1 MLIRTHNRMK
11 LLDVTVI
18 TIRISNE
25 YGEKYDIEAYANQTG
40 RYQLLGTYSSEEKAI
55 EVLDMIQNRYISS
68 NAVFLHSGF
77 VKNTVFEM
85 PEDSEVDV

>member
-1 MLIRTHNRMK
+1 MLIRTQNRMK
-11 LLDVTVI
+11 LLDMTGI

-68 NAVFLHSGF
+68 NVVLHGGF

>member
-1 MLIRTHNRMK
+1 MLIRTQNRMR
-11 LLDVTVI
+11 LLDMTGI

-68 NAVFLHSGF
+68 NVVLHGGF

>member
-1 MLIRTHNRMK
+1 MLIRTQDRMK
-11 LLDVTVI
+11 LLDMTGI

-68 NAVFLHSGF
+68 NVVLHGGF

>member
-1 MLIRTHNRMK
+1 MLIRTQNRMR
-11 LLDVTVI
+11 LLDMTGI

-40 RYQLLGTYSSEEKAI
+40 RYQLLGTYSSKEKAI

-68 NAVFLHSGF
+68 NVVLHGGF

>member
-1 MLIRTHNRMK
+1 MLIRTQNRMR
-11 LLDVTVI
+11 LLDMTGI

-40 RYQLLGTYSSEEKAI
+40 RYQLVGTYSSEEKAI

-68 NAVFLHSGF
+68 NVVLHGGF